1 MGQAD
6 PANGGDRAGECAPGG
21 RWVRGRGT
29 GARRSRGGRSAAVG
43 RLRAATAGSRASRPQ
58 ASPGGREC
66 RSLAAS
72 KRWARGRAA
81 RRNTRG
87 GFAADSRREGGVEA
101 VVENLPSGLRRMVF
115 LLLLIEGVECE
126 RWKGRDVWALIGAF
140 SDLLRKLFFFSFF
153 WFLFLIWFEM
163 FIYTGTKLLW
173 FL

>member
-1 MGQAD
+1 M
-6 PANGGDRAGECAPGG
+6 
-21 RWVRGRGT
+21 
-29 GARRSRGGRSAAVG
+29 G

-58 ASPGGREC
+58 ASPGGRGC

-72 KRWARGRAA
+72 KRCARGRAA

-126 RWKGRDVWALIGAF
+126 R
-140 SDLLRKLFFFSFF
+140 
-153 WFLFLIWFEM
+153 
-163 FIYTGTKLLW
+163 
-173 FL
+173 